1 MGKLKAMKEKLK
13 IKDLLSWTKC
23 RLISGNPE
31 KYICSISTDSRTI
44 KNGDFFIPITGEN
57 YNGHD
62 FIEASLR
69 KNACGFV
76 FESKY
81 NEKLKLWEKSIKTK
95 NLNDLII
102 LKSQNNLSFLNNI
115 AYNYIRKFKPTV
127 IGITGSA
134 GKTTAKNLLVNILSK
149 KRKIGFTPGNY
160 NTEIGVSK
168 SILEIDSKTDI
179 FIAELGMRGKGQIKL
194 LSDIC
199 NLNIGAITAIGQSH
213 LAFFKDLREIAMA
226 KAEIAEVLY
235 RNNGVLF
242 LNNDDQFSDFIE
254 KKVSCKTIRFG
265 RNNNIAFNFIEK
277 NTDDMGRFMFDL
289 LKGSKKIANIKL
301 NVPGYHNLYNAC
313 CAAAIALYLDVDSKT
328 IKEGIEEAII
338 ASSRME
344 IIKRKGKII
353 IDDCYNANP
362 LSVKRAVDALVLIS
376 KKRNMRSVAIIGDM
390 LELGSN
396 SSGLHREIGGYLSE
410 KKVDVLIAVGNLAGD
425 VCKGFKNNINF
436 NNSKI
441 RYYYFRDKKEL
452 SGKIGNLLKN
462 RDLILI
468 KGSRAS
474 RMEDIINLV

>member
-44 KNGDFFIPITGEN
+44 KNGDFFVPIIGEN

-62 FIEASLR
+62 FIESALK

-76 FESKY
+76 FESKHS
-81 NEKLKLWEKSIKTK
+81 EKLKLWEKIIKTK
-95 NLNDLII
+95 NIDDLII
-102 LKSQNNLSFLNNI
+102 LKSQNNLTFLNNI
-115 AYNYIRKFKPTV
+115 AYNYIRKFNPTV

-149 KRKIGFTPGNY
+149 KRKIEFTPGNY

-168 SILEIDSKTDI
+168 SILEIDSNTDI

-213 LAFFKDLREIAMA
+213 LAFFRDLKEIAIA

-242 LNNDDQFSDFIE
+242 LNNDDQYSNFIE

-265 RNNNIAFNFIEK
+265 RNNNITFNFIEK
-277 NTDDMGRFMFDL
+277 NIDDMGRFMFDL
-289 LKGSKKIANIKL
+289 FKGSKKITNIKL

-313 CAAAIALYLDVDSKT
+313 CAAAIALYLDIDSKT

-338 ASSRME
+338 ESSRME

-353 IDDCYNANP
+353 IDDCYNASP
-362 LSVKRAVDALVLIS
+362 LSVKRAVDTLVLIS

-396 SSGLHREIGGYLSE
+396 SSDLHREIGGYLSE
-410 KKVDVLIAVGNLAGD
+410 KKVDVLIAVGSLAGEI
-425 VCKGFKNNINF
+425 CKGFKNNINL

-441 RYYYFRDKKEL
+441 RYYCFSDKEEL
-452 SGKIGNLLKN
+452 SGKIGSLLKD

-468 KGSRAS
+468 KGSRAD